1 LQKAPHRFEVNL
13 KNSRGVIKMNLN
25 DIVKIQ
31 DIDLNNKNVLM
42 RVDYNV
48 PLKDGKVDNPK
59 RIAATE
65 KTIKYLL
72 GKNCR
77 IVLISH
83 LGRPKGKRVAEFSLA
98 PVAPE
103 VEKIMGV
110 KVHFASDCVGPEADK
125 VVNAAKKGE
134 IVLLENLRFHPE
146 EEANDK
152 EFAKQLSKYGEV
164 FVQEA
169 FGTVHRA
176 HASTSAITQFLPSA
190 AGFLIQKEVE
200 FLGGAL
206 ESPKRPFAAVIG
218 GAKVSDK
225 IMVLNNLLDKV
236 NVLIIGGGMAYTF
249 IKALGNKVGTSLLE
263 ADKIDEAK
271 AVMEKAKAKGVKL
284 VLPVDHVCAKEFA
297 DAVPTITTEGN
308 DIPDGYMGLDI
319 GPKTIKLFD
328 DTLAECKTIFW
339 NGPVGVF
346 EMPSYSKGSF
356 AIAQTLVKLTEKG
369 VITIIGGGDSLNVL
383 KKAKISS
390 SKVSH
395 ASTGGGASMEFVEG
409 KELPGLTAL
418 LKK

>member
-1 LQKAPHRFEVNL
+1 
-13 KNSRGVIKMNLN
+13 MNLN

-31 DIDLNNKNVLM
+31 DVDLKGKTVLM

-59 RIAATE
+59 RITATE
-65 KTIKYLL
+65 KTVKYLL
-72 GKNCR
+72 SQGCKV
-77 IVLISH
+77 VLIAH
-83 LGRPKGKRVAEFSLA
+83 LGRPKGQRVPEFSLA

-103 VEKIMGV
+103 VEKIMGT
-110 KVHFASDCVGPEADK
+110 KVHFGKDCVGEEALK
-125 VVNAAKKGE
+125 AVAAAKPGE
-134 IVLLENLRFHPE
+134 IVLLENLRYHPE
-146 EEANDK
+146 EEKND
-152 EFAKQLSKYGEV
+152 ENFAKELAKLGDF

-176 HASTSAITQFLPSA
+176 HASTSAITKFLPSA
-190 AGFLIQKEVE
+190 GGYLIQKEVE
-200 FLGGAL
+200 FLGGAI
-206 ESPKRPFAAVIG
+206 ETPKRPFAAIIG

-236 NVLIIGGGMAYTF
+236 NVLIVGGGMAYTF
-249 IKALGNKVGTSLLE
+249 NKALGYEVGSSLLE

-271 AVMEKAKAKGVKL
+271 KVMEKAKAKGVKL
-284 VLPVDHVCAKEFA
+284 LLPVDNVCAQEFK
-297 DAVPTITTEGN
+297 DGIPTITTEN
-308 DIPDGYMGLDI
+308 QNIPAGYMGLDI
-319 GPKTIKLFD
+319 GPKTIKLFEEE
-328 DTLAECKTIFW
+328 LLKCKTVFW

-346 EMPSYSKGSF
+346 EMVNYSKGSF
-356 AIAQTLVKLTEKG
+356 AIAETLVKMTENG
-369 VITIIGGGDSLNVL
+369 AITIIGGGDSLNVL
-383 KKAKISS
+383 KKAKISA

>member
-1 LQKAPHRFEVNL
+1 
-13 KNSRGVIKMNLN
+13 MNLN

-31 DIDLNNKNVLM
+31 DIDLKGKTVLM

-59 RIAATE
+59 RITATE
-65 KTIKYLL
+65 KTVKYLL
-72 GKNCR
+72 GQGCKL
-77 IVLISH
+77 VLIAH
-83 LGRPKGKRVAEFSLA
+83 LGRPKGKVAPEFSLA

-103 VEKIMGV
+103 VEKIMGT
-110 KVHFASDCVGPEADK
+110 KVHFGKDCIGPEAEAA
-125 VVNAAKKGE
+125 VAAAKPGE

-146 EEANDK
+146 EEKND
-152 EFAKQLSKYGEV
+152 ENFAKELAKLGDV

-176 HASTSAITQFLPSA
+176 HASTSAITKFLPAA
-190 AGFLIQKEVE
+190 AGYLIQKEVE
-200 FLGGAL
+200 FLGGAI
-206 ESPKRPFAAVIG
+206 ETPARPFAAIIG

-236 NVLIIGGGMAYTF
+236 NVLIVGGGMAFTF
-249 IKALGNKVGTSLLE
+249 NKALGYEVSNSLLE
-263 ADKIDEAK
+263 ADKIEEAK
-271 AVMEKAKAKGVKL
+271 KVMEKAKAKGVKL
-284 VLPVDHVCAKEFA
+284 LLPVDNVCAQEFK
-297 DAVPTITTEGN
+297 DGIPTLTTEN
-308 DIPDGYMGLDI
+308 PNIPAGYMGLDI
-319 GPKTIKLFD
+319 GPKTIKLFEEE
-328 DTLAECKTIFW
+328 LLKCKTVFW

-346 EMPSYSKGSF
+346 EMESYAKGSF
-356 AIAQTLVKLTEKG
+356 AIAETLVKMTENG
-369 VITIIGGGDSLNVL
+369 AITIIGGGDSLNVL
-383 KKAKISS
+383 KKAKISA

>member
-1 LQKAPHRFEVNL
+1 
-13 KNSRGVIKMNLN
+13 MNLN

-31 DIDLNNKNVLM
+31 DVDLKGKTVLM

-48 PLKDGKVDNPK
+48 PLKDSKVDNPK
-59 RIAATE
+59 RITATE

-72 GKNCR
+72 GQGCKL
-77 IVLISH
+77 VLIAH
-83 LGRPKGKRVAEFSLA
+83 LGRPKGKVAPEFSLA

-103 VEKIMGV
+103 VEKIMGT
-110 KVHFASDCVGPEADK
+110 KVHFGKDCIGPEALAA
-125 VVNAAKKGE
+125 VAAAKQGE

-146 EEANDK
+146 EEKND
-152 EFAKQLSKYGEV
+152 ENFAKELAKLGDV

-176 HASTSAITQFLPSA
+176 HASTSAITKFLPAA
-190 AGFLIQKEVE
+190 AGYLIQKEVE
-200 FLGGAL
+200 FLGGAI
-206 ESPKRPFAAVIG
+206 ENPKRPFAAIIG

-236 NVLIIGGGMAYTF
+236 NVLIVGGGMAFTF
-249 IKALGNKVGTSLLE
+249 NKALGYEVSNSLLE
-263 ADKIDEAK
+263 ADKIEEAK
-271 AVMEKAKAKGVKL
+271 KVMEKAKAKGVKL
-284 VLPVDHVCAKEFA
+284 LLPIDNVCAKEFK
-297 DAVPTITTEGN
+297 DGIPTITTEN
-308 DIPDGYMGLDI
+308 PNIPAGYMGLDI
-319 GPKTIKLFD
+319 GPKTIKLFEEE
-328 DTLAECKTIFW
+328 LLKCKTVFW

-346 EMPSYSKGSF
+346 EMESYAKGSF
-356 AIAQTLVKLTEKG
+356 AIAETLVKMTENG
-369 VITIIGGGDSLNVL
+369 AITIIGGGDSLNVL
-383 KKAKISS
+383 KKAKISA

>member
-1 LQKAPHRFEVNL
+1 
-13 KNSRGVIKMNLN
+13 MNLN

-31 DIDLNNKNVLM
+31 DVNLDNKTVVV

-59 RIAATE
+59 RITATE

-72 GKNCR
+72 GKGCKL
-77 IVLISH
+77 VLIAH
-83 LGRPKGKRVAEFSLA
+83 LGRPKGKVAPEFSLA

-110 KVHFASDCVGPEADK
+110 KVHFASDCVGEVAEEAVK
-125 VVNAAKKGE
+125 NAKNGE

-146 EEANDK
+146 EEKNDK
-152 EFAKQLSKYGEV
+152 EFAKKLAKLGDF

-176 HASTSAITQFLPSA
+176 HASTSAITEFLPSA

-206 ESPKRPFAAVIG
+206 ENPARPFAAIIG

-236 NVLIIGGGMAYTF
+236 DVLIVGGGMAYTF
-249 IKALGNKVGTSLLE
+249 NTALGYKVSNSLLE
-263 ADKIDEAK
+263 ADKIEEAK
-271 AVMEKAKAKGVKL
+271 SIMAKAKEKGVKL
-284 VLPVDHVCAKEFA
+284 LLPIDNIAAKEFA
-297 DAVPTITTEGN
+297 EGVETVVTDSPN
-308 DIPDGYMGLDI
+308 IPEGFMGLDI
-319 GPKTIKLFD
+319 GPKTIKLFED
-328 DTLAECKTIFW
+328 ALSECKTIFW

-346 EMPSYSKGSF
+346 EMPTYAKGSF
-356 AIAQTLVKLTEKG
+356 AIAETLVKLTEKG
-369 VITIIGGGDSLNVL
+369 AITIIGGGDSLNVL
-383 KKAKISS
+383 KKAKIPS

>member
-1 LQKAPHRFEVNL
+1 
-13 KNSRGVIKMNLN
+13 MNLN

-31 DIDLNNKNVLM
+31 DIDLKGKTVLM

-59 RIAATE
+59 RITATE
-65 KTIKYLL
+65 KTVKYLL
-72 GKNCR
+72 GQGCKL
-77 IVLISH
+77 VLIAH
-83 LGRPKGKRVAEFSLA
+83 LGRPKGKVAPEFSLA

-103 VEKIMGV
+103 VEKIMGT
-110 KVHFASDCVGPEADK
+110 KVHFGKDCIGPEALAA
-125 VVNAAKKGE
+125 VAAAKQGE

-146 EEANDK
+146 EEKND
-152 EFAKQLSKYGEV
+152 ENFAKELAKLGDV

-176 HASTSAITQFLPSA
+176 HASTSAITKFLPAA
-190 AGFLIQKEVE
+190 AGYLIQKEVE
-200 FLGGAL
+200 FLGGAI
-206 ESPKRPFAAVIG
+206 ENPKRPFAAIIG

-236 NVLIIGGGMAYTF
+236 NVLIVGGGMAFTF
-249 IKALGNKVGTSLLE
+249 NKALGYEVSNSLLE
-263 ADKIDEAK
+263 ADKIEEAK
-271 AVMEKAKAKGVKL
+271 KVMEKAKAKGVKL
-284 VLPVDHVCAKEFA
+284 LLPIDNVCAQEFK
-297 DAVPTITTEGN
+297 DGIPTVTTEN
-308 DIPDGYMGLDI
+308 PNIPAGYMGLDI
-319 GPKTIKLFD
+319 GPKTIKLFEEE
-328 DTLAECKTIFW
+328 LLKCKTVFW

-346 EMPSYSKGSF
+346 EMESYAKGSF
-356 AIAQTLVKLTEKG
+356 AIAETLVKMTENG
-369 VITIIGGGDSLNVL
+369 AITIIGGGDSLNVL
-383 KKAKISS
+383 KKAKISA